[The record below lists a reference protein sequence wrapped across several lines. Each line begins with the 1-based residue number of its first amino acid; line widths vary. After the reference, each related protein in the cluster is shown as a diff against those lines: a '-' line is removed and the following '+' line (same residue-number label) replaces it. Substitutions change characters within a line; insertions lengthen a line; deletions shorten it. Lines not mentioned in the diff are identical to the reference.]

1 MVEELVVPMR
11 VRVRPEAG
19 SVRVVWVL
27 AMGLKRL
34 ATLLWMLLSM
44 LADLMNLCATLVLIN
59 LISAQSHQT
68 PIFWIFAA
76 NSKCFKEVEIILFL
90 CFT

>member
-1 MVEELVVPMR
+1 MRWASVVEELVVPMR

-27 AMGLKRL
+27 AMGLKRF

-44 LADLMNLCATLVLIN
+44 LADLMNLCATLLIN
-59 LISAQSHQT
+59 LISALSLITKDNQRSFD
-68 PIFWIFAA
+68 I
-76 NSKCFKEVEIILFL
+76 EVVLL
-90 CFT
+90 R